1 MLNIIR
7 VILSII
13 VLALSGSIIFTQNS
27 GLTPYLMLFL
37 GVLLLVIGIIV
48 LLKDKKSFSGYMN
61 IIISLFVLYVSI
73 QQFTL

>member
-1 MLNIIR
+1 
-7 VILSII
+7 
-13 VLALSGSIIFTQNS
+13 
-27 GLTPYLMLFL
+27 MLFL